1 MIVLQED
8 EAVLLKAVEK
18 YSCKHT
24 EKTYKPG
31 ETWMIKGPLQFIPP
45 IEIVLLEIRK
55 AIPLSGNEGVY
66 VRDIRKGGVKLVRG
80 PVTYLLSEHE

>member
-1 MIVLQED
+1 LQPGEQLTADGIKKMIVLQED

-31 ETWMIKGPLQFIPP
+31 ETWMIKGPL
-45 IEIVLLEIRK
+45 
-55 AIPLSGNEGVY
+55 
-66 VRDIRKGGVKLVRG
+66 
-80 PVTYLLSEHE
+80 

>member
-1 MIVLQED
+1 MLASNQYCIVRNPIGEDGKPRYGQQELRKGEQKFFLQPGEQLTADGIKKMIVLQED

-31 ETWMIKGPLQFIPP
+31 ETWMIKGPL
-45 IEIVLLEIRK
+45 
-55 AIPLSGNEGVY
+55 
-66 VRDIRKGGVKLVRG
+66 
-80 PVTYLLSEHE
+80 